1 MIMKKLIVSLACC
14 ALVAPL
20 AMGKDSKK
28 ASKQQQGGTHIAVL
42 SAERGIT
49 VTAPNANARMEYGEV
64 SGYQPAGTVV
74 VRQDGAGRYVLD
86 EPGRIV
92 NRRGELVTGTLR
104 TGTRVQVYFTGDN
117 GSKTLDRIVVY

>member
-20 AMGKDSKK
+20 AFGKDTKK
-28 ASKQQQGGTHIAVL
+28 KVSTKETHIAVL
-42 SAERGIT
+42 SAESAVT
-49 VTAPNANARMEYGEV
+49 VTAPDNTKRMEYGEV
-64 SGYQPAGTVV
+64 SGYQPAGTVI

-92 NRRGELVTGTLR
+92 NRRGEIVSGQLR
-104 TGTRVQVYFTGDN
+104 AGTRVRVFFTGDN
-117 GSKTLDRIVVY
+117 GSKSLDHIVVY

>member
-20 AMGKDSKK
+20 AFGKESKK
-28 ASKQQQGGTHIAVL
+28 ASKKQGGLHIAVL
-42 SAERGIT
+42 SSERGVT
-49 VTAPNANARMEYGEV
+49 VTAPTTATRLEYGEV

-86 EPGRIV
+86 NPGRV
-92 NRRGELVTGTLR
+92 LNRRGEIVTGTLR
-104 TGTRVQVYFTGDN
+104 AGTRVQVFFTGDN
-117 GSKTLDRIVVY
+117 GSKTLDHIVVY

>member
-20 AMGKDSKK
+20 AFGKDTKKMSKK
-28 ASKQQQGGTHIAVL
+28 ATHIAVL
-42 SAERGIT
+42 SSESAVT
-49 VTAPNANARMEYGEV
+49 VTAPDNTKRMEYGEV
-64 SGYQPAGTVV
+64 SGYQPAGTVI

-92 NRRGELVTGTLR
+92 NRRGEIVSGQLR
-104 TGTRVQVYFTGDN
+104 AGTRVRVFFTGDN
-117 GSKTLDRIVVY
+117 GSKTLDHIVVY